1 MFNYEVMDHGFKFKC
16 NMEPPKKFKLYKTN
30 HPMFTNHPIATTH
43 RMYSHVKRT
52 IAIGFVLI
60 KDVFMVTH
68 HIVPIV
74 MTLRNATTM
83 VFASTT
89 LPSNLGLESLDLP
102 RGSRITRRFVVP
114 SICPYRRSLNY
125 FEYKNIL
132 MQMVM

>member
-1 MFNYEVMDHGFKFKC
+1 MEPQKTFKF
-16 NMEPPKKFKLYKTN
+16 YKSN
-30 HPMFTNHPIATTH
+30 RLMFTNHPIATTH
-43 RMYSHVKRT
+43 RMYSHVKRK

-60 KDVFMVTH
+60 KHVFMVTH

-89 LPSNLGLESLDLP
+89 LLPNLGVESLDPP
-102 RGSRITRRFVVP
+102 RGSLRITRRFVTP

-132 MQMVM
+132 I